1 MGSLKIEDIR
11 KSFGKVDVLKGIDL
25 EVDDGEFVVFVGP
38 SGCGKSTLLR
48 IIAGLED
55 ASSGKVLIDG
65 DNVVNTPPAKRGIAM
80 VFQTYALYPHLTVRD
95 NMGLGLKQAATP
107 AAEIDKRIGIASAML
122 SLEPYL
128 QRRPAELSGGQRQRV
143 AIGRAVVREPKLFLF
158 DEPLSNLDAALRVN
172 TRLEIAQLH
181 RRLKATMIYVTH
193 DQVEAMTLADKI
205 VVLSAGRIEQIGA
218 PMELYNN
225 PANEFVAG
233 FIGSPKMNFI
243 DAARLGDAQAKTL
256 GVRPEHLSV
265 DPNAG
270 TWKGAVIHAEHLGAD
285 TNLYLDTELAG
296 LLTVRIFGVYDAD
309 PGATLFVTPQAGKT
323 YRFDADGQTI
333 ASD

>member
-1 MGSLKIEDIR
+1 MGSLNIENV
-11 KSFGKVDVLKGIDL
+11 KKAFGPVEVLKGIDL
-25 EVDDGEFVVFVGP
+25 EVNDGEFVVFVGP

-48 IIAGLED
+48 VIAGLED
-55 ASSGKVLIDG
+55 STSGRVLIDG
-65 DNVVNTPPAKRGIAM
+65 DDVSVTPPAKRGIAM
-80 VFQTYALYPHLTVRD
+80 VFQTYALYPHLTVKN
-95 NMGLGLKQAATP
+95 NMGLGLKQAGTP
-107 AAEIDKRIGIASAML
+107 SAEIDRRIKIASAML

-128 QRRPAELSGGQRQRV
+128 ERRPAELSGGQRQRV

-205 VVLSAGRIEQIGA
+205 VVLNAGRIEQIGS
-218 PMELYNN
+218 PMELYNS

-243 DAARLGDAQAKTL
+243 DGAKLGETAKTV
-256 GVRPEHLSV
+256 GVRPEHLTV
-265 DPNAG
+265 DAKSG
-270 TWKGAVIHAEHLGAD
+270 GWKGTVVHAEHLGAD
-285 TNLYLDTELAG
+285 TNLYLDCERAG
-296 LLTVRIFGVYDAD
+296 LLTVRIFGVYNAE
-309 PGATLFVTPQAGKT
+309 PGATLYATPDPAKT
-323 YRFDADGQTI
+323 YRFGADGKVLK
-333 ASD
+333 

>member
-1 MGSLKIEDIR
+1 MGSLKIENVK
-11 KSFGKVDVLKGIDL
+11 KSFGPVDVLKGIDL
-25 EVDDGEFVVFVGP
+25 DVKDGEFVVFVGP

-48 IIAGLED
+48 VIAGLED
-55 ASSGKVLIDG
+55 ATSGRVLIDSQE
-65 DNVVNTPPAKRGIAM
+65 VTSTPPAKRGIAM

-95 NMGLGLKQAATP
+95 NMALGLKQAGEP
-107 AAEIDKRIGIASAML
+107 AAEIDMRITAASTML

-128 QRRPAELSGGQRQRV
+128 KRRPAELSGGQRQRV

-205 VVLSAGRIEQIGA
+205 VVLNAGRIEQIGA
-218 PMELYNN
+218 PMELYHA

-243 DAARLGDAQAKTL
+243 EGARLGESVKTV
-256 GVRPEHLSV
+256 GVRPEHLTV
-265 DPNAG
+265 DKTAG
-270 TWKGAVIHAEHLGAD
+270 TWKGTVVHTEHLGAD
-285 TNLYLDTELAG
+285 TNVYLDSEKAG
-296 LLTVRIFGVYDAD
+296 LITARIFGVYDAE
-309 PGATLFVTPQAGKT
+309 PGSTLYATPEAGKT
-323 YRFDADGQTI
+323 YRFDADGKTVK
-333 ASD
+333 

>member
-1 MGSLKIEDIR
+1 MGSLKIENV
-11 KSFGKVDVLKGIDL
+11 KKAFGPVEVLKGIDL
-25 EVDDGEFVVFVGP
+25 EVTDGEFVVFVGP

-48 IIAGLED
+48 VIAGLED
-55 ASSGKVLIDG
+55 STSGRVLIDG
-65 DNVVNTPPAKRGIAM
+65 EDVSVTPPAKRGIAM
-80 VFQTYALYPHLTVRD
+80 VFQTYALYPHLTVKN
-95 NMGLGLKQAATP
+95 NMGLGLKQASTP
-107 AAEIDKRIGIASAML
+107 AAEIDRRIGIASSML

-128 QRRPAELSGGQRQRV
+128 ERRPAELSGGQRQRV

-205 VVLSAGRIEQIGA
+205 VVLNAGRIEQIGG
-218 PMELYNN
+218 PMELYNS

-243 DAARLGDAQAKTL
+243 DGARLGETAKTI
-256 GVRPEHLSV
+256 GVRPEHLTV
-265 DPNAG
+265 DPKSGA
-270 TWKGAVIHAEHLGAD
+270 WKGTVVHAEHLGAD
-285 TNLYLDTELAG
+285 TNLYLDCEKAG
-296 LLTVRIFGVYDAD
+296 LITVRIFGVYDAE
-309 PGATLFVTPQAGKT
+309 PGATLYATPDPAKT
-323 YRFDADGQTI
+323 YRFGADGKTI
-333 ASD
+333 KQ

>member
-1 MGSLKIEDIR
+1 MGSLKIENV
-11 KSFGKVDVLKGIDL
+11 KKAFGPVEVLKGINL
-25 EVDDGEFVVFVGP
+25 EVNDGEFVVFVGP

-48 IIAGLED
+48 VIAGLED
-55 ASSGKVLIDG
+55 STSGRVVIDG
-65 DNVVNTPPAKRGIAM
+65 ADVSATPPAKRGIAM
-80 VFQTYALYPHLTVRD
+80 VFQTYALYPHLTVKN
-95 NMGLGLKQAATP
+95 NMGLGLKQAGTP
-107 AAEIDKRIGIASAML
+107 APEIDRRIGIASSML

-128 QRRPAELSGGQRQRV
+128 ERRPAELSGGQRQRV

-205 VVLSAGRIEQIGA
+205 VVLNAGRIEQIGG
-218 PMELYNN
+218 PMELYNS

-243 DAARLGDAQAKTL
+243 DGARLGETAKTI
-256 GVRPEHLSV
+256 GVRPEHLRV
-265 DPNAG
+265 DAKSG
-270 TWKGAVIHAEHLGAD
+270 AWKGTVVHAEHLGAD
-285 TNLYLDTELAG
+285 TNLYLDCEKAG
-296 LLTVRIFGVYDAD
+296 LITVRIFGVYDAE
-309 PGATLFVTPQAGKT
+309 PGATLYATPEPGKT
-323 YRFDADGQTI
+323 YRFGADGKTI
-333 ASD
+333 K

>member
-1 MGSLKIEDIR
+1 MGSLVIQNVQ
-11 KSFGKVDVLKGIDL
+11 KSFGKVEVLKGIDL
-25 EVDDGEFVVFVGP
+25 DVKDGEFVVFVGP

-55 ASSGKVLIDG
+55 ASSGAVLIDG
-65 DNVVNTPPAKRGIAM
+65 ANVINTPPAKRGIAM
-80 VFQTYALYPHLTVRD
+80 VFQTYALYPHLNVRD
-95 NMGLGLKQAATP
+95 NMSLGLKQAGTAADVIAT
-107 AAEIDKRIGIASAML
+107 RIASASAML
-122 SLEPYL
+122 SLDPYL
-128 QRRPAELSGGQRQRV
+128 ARRPAELSGGQRQRV

-205 VVLSAGRIEQIGA
+205 VVLNAGQIEQVGA
-218 PMELYNN
+218 PMELYNA

-243 DAARLGDAQAKTL
+243 DGARLGETAKTI
-256 GVRPEHLSV
+256 GVRPEHITV
-265 DPNAG
+265 DPANG
-270 TWKGAVIHAEHLGAD
+270 DWKGTVVHAEHLGAD
-285 TNLYLDTELAG
+285 TNVYLDCEKAG
-296 LLTVRIFGVYDAD
+296 LITVRIFGEYRVE
-309 PGATLFVTPQAGKT
+309 PGATLHATPQPGKLFRFGADDKRLAG
-323 YRFDADGQTI
+323 
-333 ASD
+333 

>member
-1 MGSLKIEDIR
+1 MGSLNIENV
-11 KSFGKVDVLKGIDL
+11 KKAFGPVEVLKGINL
-25 EVDDGEFVVFVGP
+25 EVTDGEFVVFVGP

-48 IIAGLED
+48 VIAGLED
-55 ASSGKVLIDG
+55 STSGRVVIDG
-65 DNVVNTPPAKRGIAM
+65 VDVSTIPPAKRGIAM
-80 VFQTYALYPHLTVRD
+80 VFQTYALYPHLTVKN
-95 NMGLGLKQAATP
+95 NMGLGLKQAGTP
-107 AAEIDKRIGIASAML
+107 AAEIERRIGVASSML

-128 QRRPAELSGGQRQRV
+128 GRRPAELSGGQRQRV

-205 VVLSAGRIEQIGA
+205 VVLNAGRIEQIGG
-218 PMELYNN
+218 PMELYNS

-243 DAARLGDAQAKTL
+243 DGARLGETAKTV
-256 GVRPEHLSV
+256 GVRPEHLTV
-265 DPNAG
+265 DPKSG
-270 TWKGAVIHAEHLGAD
+270 TWKGTVVHAEHLGAD
-285 TNLYLDTELAG
+285 TNLYLDCEKAG
-296 LLTVRIFGVYDAD
+296 LITVRIFGVYDAE
-309 PGATLFVTPQAGKT
+309 PGATLYATPDPART
-323 YRFDADGQTI
+323 YRFGADGKVLK
-333 ASD
+333 

>member
-1 MGSLKIEDIR
+1 MGSLNIENVK

-25 EVDDGEFVVFVGP
+25 EVADGEFVVFVGP

-48 IIAGLED
+48 VIAGLED
-55 ASSGKVLIDG
+55 ATSGRVVIDG
-65 DNVVNTPPAKRGIAM
+65 KDVTSTPPAKRGIAM
-80 VFQTYALYPHLTVRD
+80 VFQTYALYPHLTVRN
-95 NMGLGLKQAATP
+95 NMGLGLKQAGAPT
-107 AAEIDKRIGIASAML
+107 AEIDKRIAQASAML

-143 AIGRAVVREPKLFLF
+143 AIGRAVVREPELFLF

-193 DQVEAMTLADKI
+193 DQVEAMTLADRI
-205 VVLSAGRIEQIGA
+205 VVLNGGRIEQIGA
-218 PMELYNN
+218 PMELYNS

-243 DAARLGDAQAKTL
+243 DGARLGESVKTI
-256 GVRPEHLSV
+256 GVRPEHIAV
-265 DPNAG
+265 DPHKG
-270 TWKGAVIHAEHLGAD
+270 DWKGTVIHAEHLGAD
-285 TNLYLDTELAG
+285 TNLYLDCEKAG
-296 LLTVRIFGVYDAD
+296 LITVRLFGVYNAE
-309 PGATLFVTPQAGKT
+309 PGATLHATPDPARN
-323 YRFDADGQTI
+323 YRFGPDGRTL
-333 ASD
+333 

>member
-1 MGSLKIEDIR
+1 MGSLKIENV
-11 KSFGKVDVLKGIDL
+11 KKAFGPVEVLKGINL
-25 EVDDGEFVVFVGP
+25 EVTDGEFVVFVGP

-48 IIAGLED
+48 VIAGLED
-55 ASSGKVLIDG
+55 STSGRVVIDG
-65 DNVVNTPPAKRGIAM
+65 EDVSATPPAKRGIAM
-80 VFQTYALYPHLTVRD
+80 VFQTYALYPHLTVKN
-95 NMGLGLKQAATP
+95 NMGLGLKQAGTP
-107 AAEIDKRIGIASAML
+107 AAEIERRIGIASSML

-128 QRRPAELSGGQRQRV
+128 ERRPAELSGGQRQRV

-205 VVLSAGRIEQIGA
+205 VVLNAGRIEQIGG
-218 PMELYNN
+218 PMELYNS

-243 DAARLGDAQAKTL
+243 DGARLGETAKTI
-256 GVRPEHLSV
+256 GVRPEHLTV
-265 DPNAG
+265 DPKSG
-270 TWKGAVIHAEHLGAD
+270 SWKGTVVHAEHLGAD
-285 TNLYLDTELAG
+285 TNLYLDCEKAG
-296 LLTVRIFGVYDAD
+296 LITVRIFGVYDAE
-309 PGATLFVTPQAGKT
+309 PGATLYATPDPGKT
-323 YRFDADGQTI
+323 YRFGADGKTI
-333 ASD
+333 K